1 MDRIFYFSINY
12 NSMNYL
18 HNIGSYFLMIAE
30 MFRKPTKWSVM
41 KQLILKDIED
51 LIIGSLGIV
60 AFISF
65 FVGGV
70 ITIQTALN
78 IDNPL
83 IPRYLVGFATRQS
96 IILEFAPTFISVI
109 MAGKVGSF
117 ITSSIGTMRVTE
129 QIDALEVMGINS
141 VNYLVFPKTVALLLY
156 PFVISIA
163 MFLGIIGGMAACV
176 FGGYSTFEDYV
187 TGIQMDFMPFHMVYA
202 FIKTLV
208 FAFLLATIP
217 SFHGYYMKGG
227 ALEVGKASTTAFVW
241 TSVAIILLN
250 YILTQMLLS

>member
-1 MDRIFYFSINY
+1 
-12 NSMNYL
+12 MNYL

-141 VNYLVFPKTVALLLY
+141 VNYLVFPKTIALLLY

-187 TGIQMDFMPFHMVYA
+187 TGVQMDFMPFHMVYA

>member
-1 MDRIFYFSINY
+1 MT
-12 NSMNYL
+12 YL
-18 HNIGSYFLMIAE
+18 HNIGAYFLMIAE

-41 KQLILKDIED
+41 KNLILKDIDD
-51 LIIGSLGIV
+51 LVIGSLGII

-78 IDNPL
+78 ISNPL
-83 IPRYLVGFATRQS
+83 IPKYLVGFATRQS
-96 IILEFAPTFISVI
+96 VILEFAPTFTSVI

-141 VNYLVFPKTVALLLY
+141 LNYLVFPKTIALMLY
-156 PFVISIA
+156 PFAIA
-163 MFLGIIGGMAACV
+163 IGMFLGILGGMAACAY
-176 FGGYSTFEDYV
+176 GGFSSVEDYIF
-187 TGIQMDFMPFHMVYA
+187 GIQTDFIPFHITYA
-202 FIKTLV
+202 FIKTFV
-208 FAFLLATIP
+208 FAFVLATIP
-217 SFHGYYMKGG
+217 AFHGYYMKGG

-241 TSVAIILLN
+241 TSVVVILLN
-250 YILTQMLLS
+250 YFLTQMLLS

>member
-1 MDRIFYFSINY
+1 MT
-12 NSMNYL
+12 YL
-18 HNIGSYFLMIAE
+18 YNIGAYFLMIVE

-41 KQLILKDIED
+41 KQLILKDIDD

-60 AFISF
+60 AFIAF

-70 ITIQTALN
+70 VTIQTALN
-78 IDNPL
+78 ISSPL
-83 IPRYLVGFATRQS
+83 IPKSLVGFATRQS

-141 VNYLVFPKTVALLLY
+141 LNYLVFPKFIALLLY
-156 PFVISIA
+156 PFLISIA
-163 MFLGIIGGMAACV
+163 MFLGIIGGLIACIY
-176 FGGYSTFEDYV
+176 GGYSSIDDFIAGV
-187 TGIQMDFMPFHMVYA
+187 QMDFIPFHIIYA
-202 FIKTLV
+202 FIKTFL
-208 FAFLLATIP
+208 FAFVLATIP

-227 ALEVGKASTTAFVW
+227 ALEVGKASTTSFVW
-241 TSVAIILLN
+241 TSVTIIILN
-250 YILTQMLLS
+250 YFLTQMLLSQ

>member
-1 MDRIFYFSINY
+1 MNHLQSIG
-12 NSMNYL
+12 L
-18 HNIGSYFLMIAE
+18 YFLMIKE

-41 KQLILKDIED
+41 KHLILKDIDD

-60 AFISF
+60 AFIAF

-70 ITIQTALN
+70 VTIQTALN
-78 IDNPL
+78 ISNPL
-83 IPRYLVGFATRQS
+83 IPKYLVGFATRQS
-96 IILEFAPTFISVI
+96 IVLEFAPTFISII

-141 VNYLVFPKTVALLLY
+141 LNYLVFPKTIALLLY
-156 PFVISIA
+156 PFAISIA
-163 MFLGIIGGMAACV
+163 IFLGILGGMAACV
-176 FGGYSTFEDYV
+176 YGGFTTLEDYILGV
-187 TGIQMDFMPFHMVYA
+187 QMDFIPFHIFYA
-202 FIKTLV
+202 FIKTFV

-241 TSVAIILLN
+241 TSVMIILLN
-250 YILTQMLLS
+250 YILTDMLLG